1 MTSVRVVVA
10 AGSALRRAALVRLL
24 EDAGFEVIGEAGDAG
39 DLLRKARA
47 HLPDVAIAE
56 LPEPHCR
63 DECTRVVRAIRTELP
78 GVGVLLISQQVEAG
92 HATALLEIGAA
103 GAGYL
108 LEGRVTGVARFV
120 QAVRD
125 VAAQGAVLDPEVV
138 TRLMTREPRDPVIDE
153 LSERDREV
161 LAQMAAGASNRG
173 IARRMFLSERAIER
187 HVTNIFDALGISTA
201 RAANRRV
208 LAVLAYLRAAAPV

>member
-24 EDAGFEVIGEAGDAG
+24 EDAGFDVIGQAGDAG

>member
-1 MTSVRVVVA
+1 MTNVRVVVA

-24 EDAGFEVIGEAGDAG
+24 EDAGFDVIGEAGDAG

>member
-1 MTSVRVVVA
+1 VTNVRVVVA

-24 EDAGFEVIGEAGDAG
+24 EDAGFDVIGEAGDAG

>member
-24 EDAGFEVIGEAGDAG
+24 EDAGFDVIGQAGDAG

-208 LAVLAYLRAAAPV
+208 LAVRAYLRAAAPV